1 LPFTVVDGG
10 NNSHLTNIF
19 FLNAIESST
28 FQPPLE
34 MVIFKGGLDFQIPLK
49 NEAIFDG

>member
-1 LPFTVVDGG
+1 MVGITATLQ
-10 NNSHLTNIF
+10 IYF